1 MAYEHIPVLVEEVIQ
16 FLRPHPNGIYV
27 DATLGGGG
35 HAVAILERSAPTG
48 RLIGIDRDQE
58 AVEAAHKRL
67 VSYEGRASII
77 HGNFCDLTEI
87 LRELDIERVDGVLL
101 DLGVSYQQ
109 LADGKRGFSFQSEG
123 PLDMRMD
130 QTQGEPASRLIN
142 TLSQGELEGILRSY
156 GEVRWARR
164 IAKAIVGH
172 RQRTPILT
180 TTQLKEVISSAVA
193 KPPRRIHPATRAFQA
208 IRIAVNDELNT
219 LRGVIPDAIPLLKG
233 GGRLC
238 IISFHSLEDRIVKEA
253 FRQCEKPRPLLRVI
267 TKKPVP
273 PSEEEISENPRARSA
288 RLRVAERF

>member
-1 MAYEHIPVLVEEVIQ
+1 MGYEHFPVLVEDVIE
-16 FLRPHPNGIYV
+16 FLAPHPDGIYV
-27 DATLGGGG
+27 DGTLGGGG
-35 HAVAILERSAPTG
+35 HALKILERSWPTG
-48 RLIGIDRDQE
+48 RLVGIDRDEE
-58 AVEAAHKRL
+58 AIEEARKRL
-67 VSYEGRASII
+67 KSYEVRTSII
-77 HGNFCDLTEI
+77 HGNFSDLRTI
-87 LRELDIERVDGVLL
+87 LGELKISGVDGIVL
-101 DLGVSYQQ
+101 DLGVSYDQ
-109 LADGKRGFSFQSEG
+109 LTNGKRGFSFQWEG

-130 QTQGEPASRLIN
+130 RSQGKPASKLIN
-142 TLSQGELEGILRSY
+142 TLPQGKLEGILRSY

-193 KPPRRIHPATRAFQA
+193 KPPRHIHPATRAFQA
-208 IRIAVNDELNT
+208 IRIAVNDELNN

-253 FRQCEKPRPLLRVI
+253 FRQCEKPRSLLRVI

-288 RLRVAERF
+288 RLRVAERL